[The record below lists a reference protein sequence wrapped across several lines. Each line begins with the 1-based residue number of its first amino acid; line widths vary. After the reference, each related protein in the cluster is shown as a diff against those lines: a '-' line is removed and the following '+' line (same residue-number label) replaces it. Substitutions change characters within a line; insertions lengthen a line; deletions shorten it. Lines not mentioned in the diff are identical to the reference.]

1 MKSIR
6 QMSVAALCAASLLGA
21 QVAAAHEG
29 YDRYDRGRHGY
40 SQDRHGP
47 SRHGHPVYGR
57 RVVERPAIVHSVD
70 RMERVERVERRA
82 ADGGNVMAGVILGG
96 LIGAVIASSA
106 EDFPDAH

>member
-29 YDRYDRGRHGY
+29 YDRGRHGY

-70 RMERVERVERRA
+70 RMERVERVESRA

-96 LIGAVIASSA
+96 LIGAVIASQA
-106 EDFPDAH
+106 GR